1 MTSFDPVLLAVTVA
15 GAVGFGHPPAPRPH
29 EITQVAESGIVY
41 LDDAEGS
48 RLAQSLRDQGYH
60 CAKAVSTEKIMS
72 QGDGITAHRLSCGAT
87 DPTYIIVITTDGRQ
101 YVMPRPN

>member
-60 CAKAVSTEKIMS
+60 CAKAVSTEKIKS
-72 QGDGITAHRLSCGAT
+72 QGDGITAYRLSCGAT